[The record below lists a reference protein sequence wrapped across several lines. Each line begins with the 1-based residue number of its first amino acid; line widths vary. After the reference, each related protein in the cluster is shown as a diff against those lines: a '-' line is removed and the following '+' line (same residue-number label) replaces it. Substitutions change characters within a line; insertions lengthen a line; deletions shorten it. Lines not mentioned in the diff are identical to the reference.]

1 MKLPRHIYEIVD
13 IVQIELQKQSRLF
26 PKDRYIATS
35 LTAIKNLRKKIM
47 PEMDISSM
55 INAVQQLIE
64 ISGILA
70 IKSPDQLYKE
80 VEVET
85 ELLISISYAH
95 MTHPE
100 MAEELNIAQDLING
114 NLRWNHYGSQAKFK
128 MFRLVRTEK
137 TWQKIMVERDG
148 IDLGKDTTNM
158 FWFKYLKVG
167 YVTNRSDA
175 QVKEEVKQTFTSQGI
190 FKKYEKAFNLLFGNE
205 TIGTYYIYVPK

>member
-35 LTAIKNLRKKIM
+35 LVAIKNLRKKIT

-55 INAVQQLIE
+55 INVVQQLIE

-95 MTHPE
+95 MTHPK
-100 MAEELNIAQDLING
+100 MKEELDVVQDLIDG
-114 NLRWNHYGSQAKFK
+114 NSNWNHYGSQVKFK
-128 MFRLVRTEK
+128 LFKLVRSK
-137 TWQKIMVERDG
+137 KSWQKVMVERDG
-148 IDLGKDTTNM
+148 IDLGKDM
-158 FWFKYLKVG
+158 FQSQYLKVG
-167 YVTNRSDA
+167 YVTNRVDSQA
-175 QVKEEVKQTFTSQGI
+175 MEEVKQTLTLQGN